1 VVVAAVGAYIQV
13 APTDASLTVTT
24 KTWRPGDL
32 VDSWAPW
39 RLAAGCW
46 RLVVGGALAAVG
58 MAASVIRSWHYL
70 DNRWLVAGEGM
81 LVIGGVVAMV
91 WGIGLLT

>member
-1 VVVAAVGAYIQV
+1 MVVAAVGAYIQV

-39 RLAAGCW
+39 LLA
-46 RLVVGGALAAVG
+46 VGGALAAVG